1 MTCGGEGP
9 AQYSARRSRDCGAT
23 ASPFLSPHRV
33 HVPARGSGKIPGPGV
48 VRIAIRRLFYSQLGG
63 VFVTYTDQVI
73 TCTDCGIDFVFSAS
87 EQEFFAEKGFSSAP
101 KRCSSCRA
109 QRRAS
114 GGGGASSYG
123 NGGGYSSGPR
133 EMHDAVCARCG
144 NETQVPFR
152 PTGARPVYCSDCFRM
167 MRG

>member
-1 MTCGGEGP
+1 M
-9 AQYSARRSRDCGAT
+9 
-23 ASPFLSPHRV
+23 
-33 HVPARGSGKIPGPGV
+33 
-48 VRIAIRRLFYSQLGG
+48 
-63 VFVTYTDQVI
+63 TYTDQVI
-73 TCTDCGIDFVFSAS
+73 TCSDCGIDFVFSAS

-109 QRRAS
+109 QRRAA
-114 GGGGASSYG
+114 GGGASSYG
-123 NGGGYSSGPR
+123 SGGGFGSGGGYARGPR

>member
-1 MTCGGEGP
+1 VSWRFVDTPRVE
-9 AQYSARRSRDCGAT
+9 AATERRQPLRL
-23 ASPFLSPHRV
+23 LSPH
-33 HVPARGSGKIPGPGV
+33 HVQSSARGSGKIPGPAPREADGDV
-48 VRIAIRRLFYSQLGG
+48 VPTQFLGG
-63 VFVTYTDQVI
+63 VYVTYTDQVI

>member
-1 MTCGGEGP
+1 M
-9 AQYSARRSRDCGAT
+9 RRPHQRGAISLALPLPST
-23 ASPFLSPHRV
+23 TSIRRP
-33 HVPARGSGKIPGPGV
+33 RGSGRSRAGVDAAVATVVQQPLWEGPP
-48 VRIAIRRLFYSQLGG
+48 
-63 VFVTYTDQVI
+63 VTYTDQVI
-73 TCTDCGIDFVFSAS
+73 NCSDCGIDFVFSSS

-114 GGGGASSYG
+114 GANGNGAGASSYG

-133 EMHDAVCARCG
+133 EMHDATCARCG

-167 MRG
+167 MRD

>member
-1 MTCGGEGP
+1 M
-9 AQYSARRSRDCGAT
+9 
-23 ASPFLSPHRV
+23 
-33 HVPARGSGKIPGPGV
+33 
-48 VRIAIRRLFYSQLGG
+48 
-63 VFVTYTDQVI
+63 TYTDQVI

-109 QRRAS
+109 QRRAA
-114 GGGGASSYG
+114 GGGGAASSYG
-123 NGGGYSSGPR
+123 NGNGGGYGGGGGFSRPR
-133 EMHDAVCARCG
+133 EMHDATCARCG

-152 PTGARPVYCSDCFRM
+152 PTGVRPFYCSDCFRM

>member
-1 MTCGGEGP
+1 V
-9 AQYSARRSRDCGAT
+9 ARSRAGVERAD
-23 ASPFLSPHRV
+23 R
-33 HVPARGSGKIPGPGV
+33 RGFNP
-48 VRIAIRRLFYSQLGG
+48 LLGG

-87 EQEFFAEKGFSSAP
+87 EQEFFAEKGFASAP

-114 GGGGASSYG
+114 GGGASSYG
-123 NGGGYSSGPR
+123 SGGGFGGGGFSGPR